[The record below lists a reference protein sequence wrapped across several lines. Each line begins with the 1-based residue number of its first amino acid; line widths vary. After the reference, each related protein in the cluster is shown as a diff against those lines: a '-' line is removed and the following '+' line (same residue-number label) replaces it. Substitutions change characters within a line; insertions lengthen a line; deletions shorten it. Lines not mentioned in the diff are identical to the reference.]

1 MVSASIGYWT
11 IKLELVKPNI
21 AQVPWPSPI
30 GFGAFIGTAGSL
42 MAVLVS
48 LICGFVAFLIWFPFI
63 KIYDKKLVEQE
74 KGNDALI

>member
-1 MVSASIGYWT
+1 MAITDWIWGIYCT
-11 IKLELVKPNI
+11 
-21 AQVPWPSPI
+21 A
-30 GFGAFIGTAGSL
+30 TAGSL